1 MAGGLGQIH
10 SVGHYMPN
18 ISQNRF
24 IWPFR
29 SLLQKKKKKHAFA
42 DSSLPIFIYF
52 KQILQV
58 TAVDL
63 DTGNNARLTYRI
75 VGGDQLFQ
83 HQSSF
88 VQGQYGGNTNSNS
101 QRNVSASSMLQKPPN
116 TSTPLADDVSELF
129 GIFPNSGWIYLRG
142 TLDRET
148 REQYDITV
156 LASDNGTPSATA
168 TTHVIVN
175 VLDAND
181 NDPTFSRDSYE
192 FSVEENV
199 KRGAVVGILSATDAD
214 MGVNAAIRYSI
225 IPSNTSFQ
233 VNPNTG

>member
-10 SVGHYMPN
+10 SVWSLCQIFAEPFHLA
-18 ISQNRF
+18 IS
-24 IWPFR
+24 IYLETH
-29 SLLQKKKKKHAFA
+29 LLIVVPHFH
-42 DSSLPIFIYF
+42 LFF
-52 KQILQV
+52 FEQILQV

-83 HQSSF
+83 HQSSIG
-88 VQGQYGGNTNSNS
+88 QGQYGGNTNSNS
-101 QRNVSASSMLQKPPN
+101 PRNVSASMLQKMPN
-116 TSTPLADDVSELF
+116 ISTPLADDASELF

-199 KRGAVVGILSATDAD
+199 KRGAVVGILSASDAD